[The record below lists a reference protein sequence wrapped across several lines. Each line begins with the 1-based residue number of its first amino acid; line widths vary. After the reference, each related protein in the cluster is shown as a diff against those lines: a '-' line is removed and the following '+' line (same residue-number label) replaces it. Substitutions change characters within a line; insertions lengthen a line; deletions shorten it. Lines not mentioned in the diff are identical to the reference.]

1 MTTATVGDGKRG
13 LQSIVML
20 VLLASSGLFYW
31 AAIQAET
38 SNPADVEMKTVVH
51 KRNSRAD
58 VRCHFICQ
66 ERRRLRVDKFNGVD
80 ILDPKRV
87 LHAVLASKAKMVNNL
102 KKDYGSYFD
111 KIFVD
116 QASMTNQMRGAA
128 SSSSAATATDSVRR
142 SLQDQGDESMEVRY
156 RGIDPITLPG
166 ESVNRLHRKL
176 LLKLVTAQA
185 ELRKQESNLD
195 GCDCI
200 DGDRPISDELPKE
213 NTTEFLNIDSTYNQF
228 VWATG
233 GHSAAAG
240 HGNLYN
246 ESYTAF
252 LERAIKD
259 VFGSIGIEF
268 IGRNYAMGGT
278 R

>member
-1 MTTATVGDGKRG
+1 MITSTFGDGKLR

-38 SNPADVEMKTVVH
+38 SNPVDVETKIVSR
-51 KRNSRAD
+51 KRSSDAD

-66 ERRRLRVDKFNGVD
+66 ERRRLRVEKFNGVD

-87 LHAVLASKAKMVNNL
+87 LHAVLASKAKMVNNI

-111 KIFVD
+111 QIFVD
-116 QASMTNQMRGAA
+116 DASTDQMRAAA
-128 SSSSAATATDSVRR
+128 SPSSAAASGSVRR
-142 SLQDQGDESMEVRY
+142 NLQDQGDESIEVRY
-156 RGIDPITLPG
+156 RGIDPVTPLG
-166 ESVNRLHRKL
+166 ESVNRLHRKIIM
-176 LLKLVTAQA
+176 KLVKAQA

-195 GCDCI
+195 GCNCI
-200 DGDRPISDELPKE
+200 NGDRSISGEVPVE
-213 NTTEFLNIDSTYNQF
+213 NATEYLNINSTYTQF

-233 GHSAAAG
+233 GHSASAG
-240 HGNLYN
+240 HGNLFN
-246 ESYTAF
+246 ETYTAF

-259 VFGSIGIEF
+259 VFGSMGIDF
-268 IGRNYAMGGT
+268 IGRNYGMGGT
-278 R
+278 G

>member
-1 MTTATVGDGKRG
+1 MTTASVGDGKHR

-31 AAIQAET
+31 SAIQAET
-38 SNPADVEMKTVVH
+38 SNPAAVKAKTVVH
-51 KRNSRAD
+51 KRGSEAD

-66 ERRRLRVDKFNGVD
+66 ERRKLRVEKFNGVD

-116 QASMTNQMRGAA
+116 EASMAAA
-128 SSSSAATATDSVRR
+128 SSSSAAGTDSVRR
-142 SLQDQGDESMEVRY
+142 SLQDQEDESIHVRY
-156 RGIDPITLPG
+156 RGIDPINPSG
-166 ESVNRLHRKL
+166 ESVNRLHRKII
-176 LLKLVTAQA
+176 LKLVKAQA

-195 GCDCI
+195 GCNCI
-200 DGDRPISDELPKE
+200 DGDRSITGEFPKE
-213 NTTEFLNIDSTYNQF
+213 NTTEYLNINSTYAQF

-233 GHSAAAG
+233 GHSASAG
-240 HGNLYN
+240 HGNLFN

-252 LERAIKD
+252 LERAIMD
-259 VFGSIGIEF
+259 VFGSIGIDF

-278 R
+278 G